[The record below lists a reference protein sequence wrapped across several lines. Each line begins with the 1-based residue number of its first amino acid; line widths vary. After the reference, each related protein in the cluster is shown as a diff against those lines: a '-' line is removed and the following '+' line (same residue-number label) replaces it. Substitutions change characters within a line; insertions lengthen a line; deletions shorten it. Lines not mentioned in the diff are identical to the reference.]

1 MIPAHVGIVP
11 DGNRRYARRV
21 GLPTAEAYLVAARKA
36 VDVVG
41 WCVDLGVEHLSA
53 FGVSQENIALRP
65 RDDVEVLHDALL
77 QFCEDVR
84 ALPDARL
91 HLFGD
96 VDGLPR
102 DLAATPRLRA
112 LAERT
117 DTGPA
122 RLVVHVG
129 INYSARAEVTHVLM
143 AARAHGVDAV
153 AATPDAHLLSAGV
166 PTVDLVVRTGG
177 QQRLSGFLP
186 FQAAYAE
193 LWFTETLWPEITRPE
208 LERALAWFGR
218 QERRMGE

>member
-21 GLPTAEAYLVAARKA
+21 GVEKADAYLLAARKA
-36 VDVVG
+36 VEVVG
-41 WCVDLGVEHLSA
+41 WCTELGTEHVSA

-77 QFCEDVR
+77 VFCEEVR
-84 ALPDARL
+84 ALPDVRL

-96 VDGLPR
+96 VAGLPR
-102 DLAATPRLRA
+102 DLRASPRLVA
-112 LAERT
+112 LAEQT
-117 DTGPA
+117 DTGAA

-129 INYSARAEVTHVLM
+129 INYSAQAEVAHVLR
-143 AARAHGVDAV
+143 AVRAHGADTVAVDPA
-153 AATPDAHLLSAGV
+153 DHLLSAGV
-166 PTVDLVVRTGG
+166 PAVDLVVRTGG

-186 FQAAYAE
+186 LQTAYAE
-193 LWFTETLWPEITRPE
+193 LWFTETLWPEIGRPE
-208 LERALAWFGR
+208 LEGAFAWYGL